1 MDFLKTIG
9 VMPGILGIS
18 WGRLGIRPS
27 QGSSWC
33 FDFLEAQ
40 VCRSYNLGYFGEG
53 ATKKIKSCVPTQGR
67 LKIAKTLF
75 FSELLF

>member
-40 VCRSYNLGYFGEG
+40 VCRPYNMGYFGEG
-53 ATKKIKSCVPTQGR
+53 ATKKN
-67 LKIAKTLF
+67 
-75 FSELLF
+75 